1 MCMVCFAGSGTHSWS
16 PVSMF
21 SSLPSLFHSMLTLS
35 FTLFS
40 VLATESYWSWP
51 KLEVYIKDI
60 FLSPSLLC
68 AVDLICSSCYSSPLT
83 IFATFFFAYCLT
95 NNWNLWQDLFLFAIQ
110 PFHIDGKILILP
122 RKLIT
127 MTLIWFKF
135 FYQCIC

>member
-1 MCMVCFAGSGTHSWS
+1 MLILVNQMCMVCFAGSGTHSWS

-68 AVDLICSSCYSSPLT
+68 AVDRICSSCYSSPLT
-83 IFATFFFAYCLT
+83 IFATFFFADYHLQLFVARSLFICYSAIPYRWKDL
-95 NNWNLWQDLFLFAIQ
+95 NPPQEINHYDLNLI
-110 PFHIDGKILILP
+110 
-122 RKLIT
+122 
-127 MTLIWFKF
+127 
-135 FYQCIC
+135 